1 MKGRTLKN
9 FNEEVQL
16 VRRRISFG
24 EPLILKIRDGKKT
37 ETRRLKENA
46 ADLHDHFYIA
56 TKRYMKKEES
66 PAICQVTG
74 FDEEP
79 IGKVMSQATA
89 EAEGFDSP
97 QEFMHYFSSLYKGQ
111 TFHMGTIIYVIKF
124 KLILN
129 NPDWSPSK

>member
-1 MKGRTLKN
+1 MKN

-24 EPLILKIRDGKKT
+24 EPLILKIRDGQKT

-46 ADLHDHFYIA
+46 ADLHDHFYVS
-56 TKRYMKKEES
+56 TKRYMKKVDS
-66 PAICQVTG
+66 PAICQITG

-79 IGKVMSQATA
+79 ISKVMSQATA
-89 EAEGFDSP
+89 LAEGFNNP
-97 QEFMHYFSSLYKGQ
+97 KEFWEYFYALYKGKV
-111 TFHMGTIIYVIKF
+111 FHPDTTLYVIKF